1 MKWSGLIPFIT
12 RRLLSLGPLYKRP
25 VYFRVAYPPE
35 YDEREPGYSRLHYSY
50 LQYGKLFYGALRFAL
65 EEKSKTIRLS
75 SGMIRK
81 PEPGS
86 FVNTPRFADM
96 A

>member
-1 MKWSGLIPFIT
+1 MHFVCP
-12 RRLLSLGPLYKRP
+12 
-25 VYFRVAYPPE
+25 
-35 YDEREPGYSRLHYSY
+35 
-50 LQYGKLFYGALRFAL
+50 FAL
-65 EEKSKTIRLS
+65 IINCGFNWASTFIISYNYLVEKSKTIRLS

-86 FVNTPRFADM
+86 FVNTPCIADI